1 MPRIRTIKPELPQS
15 QTIGRLSRDARLL
28 FIQLFTV
35 ADDAGRAR
43 AASRLLAS
51 LLYPYDDDAPGLI
64 DTWLAELEHHKQVRR
79 YEVDGSE
86 YLEIVK
92 WLEHQKI
99 DRPSPSRLPEYREGS
114 LPPREHSRASDADL
128 GPSTCTKDL
137 GPHTAAG
144 AEAPPSVCDFFEE
157 FWKEYPQRDGDNPK
171 TPAKMKFDSL
181 VKTGVDPQLMIAGA
195 RKFAT
200 KSREQGQERTRFIPH
215 ALKWLSEQRWADI
228 AAVAY
233 VATERAAEPAAQDWD
248 AAVKRWL
255 GNESHWPRW
264 AGNAPGATTCRCPA
278 EILIANGL
286 DPESGRPIE
295 KLVPIIAGTEEM
307 AALVEFRQGI
317 RLRPPRVFEVEN
329 EGRTQTLCW
338 AETRWPRTYNDFGE
352 KLPPVSEGEE
362 RVA

>member
-64 DTWLAELEHHKQVRR
+64 ETWLGELEQHKQIRR

-114 LPPREHSRASDADL
+114 LPNREDSRGSDADL
-128 GPSTCTKDL
+128 GPSTSIKDL

-144 AEAPPSVCDFFEE
+144 AEAPPSACDFFEE
-157 FWKEYPQRDGDNPK
+157 FWREYPQRDGDNPK
-171 TPAKMKFDSL
+171 LPAKIKFDAL
-181 VKTGVDPQLMIAGA
+181 VKTGLDPKMIIAGA
-195 RKFAT
+195 RQFAT

-228 AAVAY
+228 AAVSYLANEP
-233 VATERAAEPAAQDWD
+233 VDPAKINWLFNARFWLDNER
-248 AAVKRWL
+248 
-255 GNESHWPRW
+255 WPR
-264 AGNAPGATTCRCPA
+264 GVGGVPGSSTCKCPD
-278 EILIANGL
+278 EILIAAGI
-286 DPESGRPIE
+286 DPESGLAI
-295 KLVPIIAGTEEM
+295 V
-307 AALVEFRQGI
+307 
-317 RLRPPRVFEVEN
+317 RLRKIVSQTQEMNALIEYHERIHLKPPRVWTIEED
-329 EGRTQTLCW
+329 GREQTVCW
-338 AETRWPRTYNDFGE
+338 RKNQWPPGYNDFGE
-352 KLPPVSEGEE
+352 
-362 RVA
+362 RVAPQSEEEENAA

>member
-64 DTWLAELEHHKQVRR
+64 DTWLGELEHHKQIRR

-114 LPPREHSRASDADL
+114 LPPRDHSRGSDADL
-128 GPSTCTKDL
+128 GPSTKDL

-144 AEAPPSVCDFFEE
+144 AEAPPSVCDRFED

-171 TPAKMKFDSL
+171 LPAKLKFDAL
-181 VKTGVDPQLMIAGA
+181 VKTGVDPELMIAGA
-195 RKFAT
+195 KRYAAKA
-200 KSREQGQERTRFIPH
+200 REKQQIGTQYIAH

-228 AAVAY
+228 AAVAF
-233 VATERAAEPAAQDWD
+233 VASERPAEPTAQDWD
-248 AAVKRWL
+248 GAVKRWL

-264 AGNAPGATTCRCPA
+264 AGNSPGGGTCRCPS
-278 EILIANGL
+278 EVLIANGI
-286 DPESGRPIE
+286 DPESGRPIG
-295 KLVPIIAGTEEM
+295 KLVPIVAGTEEM
-307 AALVEFRQGI
+307 AALIEFRQGI

-329 EGRTQTLCW
+329 DGRVQTLCW
-338 AETRWPRTYNDFGE
+338 AETRWPKTYNDFGE
-352 KLPPVSEGEE
+352 KIGAPASEDEE
-362 RVA
+362 KVA